1 MKYLIVY
8 AHPNP
13 KSFCA
18 GILER
23 VESTIKAK
31 GDEAVVRDLYTM
43 NFNPILSGADL
54 ASFKNGGLAEDI
66 KTEQDN
72 IRSADIIVFIYPVW
86 WTGLPA
92 IMKGYVDRVISYGFA
107 YKYVEN
113 GVEGLLPDK
122 KVISFSTNGT
132 PQDVYEKSGMFDSL
146 NQTSD
151 DGIFRFCGIQVLGH
165 HYFSGPGSVDDSAR
179 QKMLDE
185 AEQAIRAIK

>member
-18 GILER
+18 GIKER
-23 VESTIKAK
+23 VESTIKSK
-31 GDEAVVRDLYTM
+31 GDEAVVRDLYAM
-43 NFNPILSGADL
+43 NFNPVLSGADL
-54 ASFKNGGLAEDI
+54 LSFKNGGLAEDI

-72 IRSADIIVFIYPVW
+72 IKAADIIVFIYPVW

-107 YKYVEN
+107 YRYNES
-113 GVEGLLPDK
+113 GVEGLLADK
-122 KVISFSTNGT
+122 KVVLFSTNGT

-179 QKMLDE
+179 QEMLNKV
-185 AEQAIRAIK
+185 EQAISAT